1 MNSNECIVKGRID
14 SSLNDAFKKILEK
27 LSISQQ
33 EFIDN
38 AVKEFVLNNLNIL
51 FDEGNKK

>member
-1 MNSNECIVKGRID
+1 MNNEIVIKGKID
-14 SSLNDAFKKILEK
+14 ASLNDAFKKILEK

-38 AVKEFVLNNLNIL
+38 AVKEFVLKNLNIL